1 MSKTIRKEES
11 MDPLGRLVDGYTAAE
26 DPDARPRRRLAD
38 AYQPSAHYENL
49 LRLKQT
55 DPAAWRSLPATEHI
69 AAGMYQAQKDAFE
82 QLEDPA

>member
-1 MSKTIRKEES
+1 
-11 MDPLGRLVDGYTAAE
+11 MDPLGRITGGYASAE
-26 DPDARPRRRLAD
+26 HPDARPRRRLAD

-69 AAGMYQAQKDAFE
+69 AAGMYEAQQQAHQAE
-82 QLEDPA
+82 QEAP